1 LQERFHHQPKCIVL
15 RGKYHSTVPLIK
27 SVSGIRGTIGGK
39 SGENLTPPDIVA
51 FVSAYGQ
58 AILSTHAH
66 PTIVVG
72 RDGRISGQMVKQIT
86 ITTLQ
91 SLGIDVI
98 DLDYSTTPS
107 VEMYVKYAAAQGGII
122 ITASHNPAEW
132 NALKFLNEDG
142 EFISAD
148 LGRQIIAQAETGT
161 QMTMYASVDKLGSVT
176 QAHDAITHHIN
187 AILSHPLVD
196 PEVIAEANFT
206 VVLDA
211 INSTGA
217 IGIPPL
223 MEALGVKCHV
233 INGEVTGQFAH
244 NPEPLP
250 EHLTALCAAV
260 TTHNAHLGI
269 SVDPD
274 VDRLALVDERGVFFG
289 EEYTLVCVADYVLQH
304 QKGDVVTNLS
314 SSMALR
320 DLAHKYGVECHFAPV
335 GEVHVVNA
343 MKRTN
348 AVIGGEGNG
357 GIIDPSLHYGRDSLI
372 GIALVLMQLATS
384 GKSLSELKSGYPE
397 YHMVKDKISFD
408 PGQSPQ
414 AILDKVARHFSQ
426 FEVDTQ
432 DGLKIYNDKSWV
444 QLRKSNTEPILRI
457 YAEATTPEAA
467 RALVDEVRQV
477 L

>member
-1 LQERFHHQPKCIVL
+1 
-15 RGKYHSTVPLIK
+15 VPLIK
-27 SVSGIRGTIGGK
+27 SVSGIRGTIGGRP
-39 SGENLTPPDIVA
+39 GDNLTPPDIVS

-58 AILSTHAH
+58 HILSAHAH

-107 VEMYVKYAAAQGGII
+107 VEMYVRHAGAQGGII

-132 NALKFLNEDG
+132 NALKFLNEAG
-142 EFISAD
+142 EFISA
-148 LGRQIIAQAETGT
+148 ETGRMIIEQADGGLQT
-161 QMTMYASVDKLGSVT
+161 TSYASVDKLGHVT
-176 QAHDAITHHIN
+176 PAHDAISHHIN

-217 IGIPPL
+217 ISIPPL
-223 MEALGVKCHV
+223 MEALGVRCHV

-250 EHLTALCAAV
+250 EHLTALCDAV
-260 TTHNAHLGI
+260 REHNADLGI

-274 VDRLALVDERGVFFG
+274 VDRLALVDERGIFFG

-320 DLAHKYGVECHFAPV
+320 DLAHHYGVECHFAPV
-335 GEVHVVNA
+335 GEVHVVSA

-348 AVIGGEGNG
+348 AIIGGEGNG
-357 GIIDPSLHYGRDSLI
+357 GVIDPHLHYGRDSLI
-372 GIALVLMQLATS
+372 GIALVLMQLATT
-384 GKSLSELKSGYPE
+384 GKTLSQLKEGYAE
-397 YHMVKDKISFD
+397 YHMVKDKIAFD
-408 PGQSPQ
+408 PTQSPQ
-414 AILDKVARHFSQ
+414 AILDKVAGHFSQ
-426 FEVDTQ
+426 YEIDTQ
-432 DGLKIYNDKSWV
+432 DGLKIYKDKSWV

-457 YAEATTPEAA
+457 YAEAGTPEAA